1 MDRHAAGAGHLQQA
15 RPDRSLTPFYN
26 QPVNYFQYR
35 MKSHPTAVALA
46 ALALSGSLSLAETPS
61 SPAKWKTS
69 ALSGKS
75 ASSDW
80 WTLFKDPQLSS
91 MVEEATSSYPGIKAQ
106 LARIEKARAAVS
118 IARSSWFPRLDA
130 RGAASRDH
138 YSETTL
144 FALPGSNTFS
154 AGVDL
159 SYELDVWGRVRNN
172 VQAARAQAYSAEAD
186 AQAIRLMLGSEV
198 ARVYFALR
206 SIDEERQLLQDTLK
220 LRKEALDYAAA
231 RVDAGAANELDRARA
246 EAELAGTEAEIA
258 ALAGP
263 RAELENALAL
273 TLGRVASGF
282 KMPERR
288 LPGSIPAVP
297 SVVPGE
303 LVQRRPDVASALRL
317 VDAAQ
322 AAIGVARADF
332 FPKISL
338 GAGTGLTS
346 AKAGDLV
353 DSDSNEWTIGIRFSW
368 PIFVAGARK
377 AAVASA
383 KATLVE
389 ARSSYE
395 EKVLT
400 AFQEVES
407 LLATLKAQRTQ
418 EVSQK
423 RLESAAASASKLAR
437 QRYTEGVT
445 TYLEVIEAERT
456 ELTARRSLVQ
466 LRGQQL
472 VTTVQLIKA
481 LGGGWTTQSSTTS
494 LTTITPASSK

>member
-1 MDRHAAGAGHLQQA
+1 MN
-15 RPDRSLTPFYN
+15 S
-26 QPVNYFQYR
+26 
-35 MKSHPTAVALA
+35 KSTTITLA
-46 ALALSGSLSLAETPS
+46 ALALAIGHTAAESPNPPS
-61 SPAKWKTS
+61 TWKTA
-69 ALSGKS
+69 ALSGNTT
-75 ASSDW
+75 SSDW

-91 MVEEATSSYPGIKAQ
+91 YITEATTSYPGIKAQ
-106 LARIEKARAAVS
+106 LARIEKARAAVV
-118 IARSSWFPRLDA
+118 IARSAWFPRLDS
-130 RGAASRDH
+130 RGAASRDA
-138 YSETTL
+138 YSSTTI
-144 FALPGSNTFS
+144 FALPGSNTFT

-159 SYELDVWGRVRNN
+159 SYELDVWGRVRSH
-172 VQAARAQAYSAEAD
+172 VQAARAQTHSAEAD

-220 LRKEALDYAAA
+220 LRQEALDYAKA
-231 RVDAGAANELDRARA
+231 RVDAGAANELDRVRA

-282 KMPERR
+282 RVPVKT
-288 LPGSIPAVP
+288 LPGSIPSVP
-297 SVVPGE
+297 TVMPGE

-322 AAIGVARADF
+322 ASIGVARADF
-332 FPKISL
+332 FPRISL
-338 GAGTGLTS
+338 GASTGLTS
-346 AKAGDLV
+346 AETGNLIDK
-353 DSDSNEWTIGIRFSW
+353 DSNDWSIGIRFSW

-383 KATLVE
+383 SAALVE
-389 ARSSYE
+389 ARSAYE
-395 EKVLT
+395 ERVLT

-418 EVSQK
+418 ETSQK
-423 RLESAAASASKLAR
+423 RLASAAASASALAR
-437 QRYTEGVT
+437 QRYKEGVT

-472 VTTVQLIKA
+472 ITTVQLIKA
-481 LGGGWTTQSSTTS
+481 LGGGWDGVTTPQPTTTLTPATTS
-494 LTTITPASSK
+494 LK

>member
-1 MDRHAAGAGHLQQA
+1 MNPRTSAA
-15 RPDRSLTPFYN
+15 T
-26 QPVNYFQYR
+26 
-35 MKSHPTAVALA
+35 LA
-46 ALALSGSLSLAETPS
+46 ALALALGQSAAETP
-61 SPAKWKTS
+61 PAPTTWKTA
-69 ALSGKS
+69 ALSGKTT
-75 ASSDW
+75 SSDW
-80 WTLFKDPQLSS
+80 WLLFKDPQLSS
-91 MVEEATSSYPGIKAQ
+91 YIAEAATSFPGIKAQ
-106 LARIEKARAAVS
+106 LARIEKARAAVA
-118 IARSSWFPRLDA
+118 IARSAWFPRLDS

-138 YSETTL
+138 YSSNTL

-159 SYELDVWGRVRNN
+159 SYELDVWGRVRSN
-172 VQAARAQAYSAEAD
+172 VQAARAQTQSAEAD

-220 LRKEALDYAAA
+220 LRKEALEYATA
-231 RVDAGAANELDRARA
+231 RVDAGAANELDRVRA

-282 KMPERR
+282 RVPVKT
-288 LPGSIPAVP
+288 LPGSIPPVP
-297 SVVPGE
+297 NVVPGE

-322 AAIGVARADF
+322 ASIGVAKADF
-332 FPKISL
+332 FPRVSL
-338 GAGTGLTS
+338 GASTGLTS
-346 AKAGDLV
+346 AEVGDLI
-353 DSDSNEWTIGIRFSW
+353 DKDSNEWSIGIRFSW

-383 KATLVE
+383 NATLSE
-389 ARSSYE
+389 ARSAYE
-395 EKVLT
+395 ERVLT

-418 EVSQK
+418 ETSQK
-423 RLESAAASASKLAR
+423 RLASAAASASTLAR
-437 QRYTEGVT
+437 QRYKEGVT

-481 LGGGWTTQSSTTS
+481 LGGGWDASTSSQTTT
-494 LTTITPASSK
+494 LTPTASSK